1 MKVLS
6 YGPRNEHIFVKHLLI
21 VPFFAPRAH
30 FHIIRYSYELYDIY
44 LSVGTSS
51 RLQSESSAVEGFCHP
66 AQAQTQRLQVHP
78 HADPGTAAPLLDGNR
93 PGNDNNAL
101 DTMGVTE
108 VLSQI

>member
-1 MKVLS
+1 M
-6 YGPRNEHIFVKHLLI
+6 
-21 VPFFAPRAH
+21 
-30 FHIIRYSYELYDIY
+30 
-44 LSVGTSS
+44 GTSS

-66 AQAQTQRLQVHP
+66 AQAQTQRLPVHP

-108 VLSQI
+108 VLSQIENMTSEDAACYNGIDVKLKSSRLK